1 MYSTKED
8 SQIISKREREVLMLI
23 EKGAKNSEIAKRL
36 FITES
41 TAKSHILN
49 IFSKL
54 SVRNRI
60 EAVAKAKEIG
70 II

>member
-1 MYSTKED
+1 
-8 SQIISKREREVLMLI
+8 MLI